1 LNQQVD
7 DFAQAIENNTNVQA
21 LQNKIADT
29 RVMNDNFATYV
40 NRLKILVVSYQLL
53 RGFSPSETISFNS
66 ETLRGRFLYAQQLL
80 NDVKKIWQTKK
91 EQLRQHEG
99 FADLISHLEVCCNEI
114 EEHLQQN
121 WHKCIEVWKGQ
132 FLVPNVLLNGIA
144 NIPSQRELC
153 LAYSELLTKFNQLVK
168 CPPQQIETLT
178 VIEKCVEQLTEI
190 HSKMDF
196 NIPENVKSFFENF
209 NYSTDA
215 VSLQLLTPEIFQWLH
230 NKEMLK
236 YFSIQRD
243 WKNA

>member
-1 LNQQVD
+1 FKEAL
-7 DFAQAIENNTNVQA
+7 ENNINVHN

-114 EEHLQQN
+114 
-121 WHKCIEVWKGQ
+121 
-132 FLVPNVLLNGIA
+132 
-144 NIPSQRELC
+144 
-153 LAYSELLTKFNQLVK
+153 
-168 CPPQQIETLT
+168 
-178 VIEKCVEQLTEI
+178 
-190 HSKMDF
+190 
-196 NIPENVKSFFENF
+196 
-209 NYSTDA
+209 
-215 VSLQLLTPEIFQWLH
+215 
-230 NKEMLK
+230 
-236 YFSIQRD
+236 
-243 WKNA
+243 